1 LLQVGINAA
10 SLPFGKQDHDVL
22 VLFDHSFDGMEQPDN
37 EIQQS
42 LGMINLAPH
51 DWFAAF
57 DPDQARDPDRG
68 SRHP

>member
-1 LLQVGINAA
+1 M
-10 SLPFGKQDHDVL
+10 L

-42 LGMINLAPH
+42 LGVINLAPH